1 MLRTAAEPTL
11 LHRSIRIRGSPVK
24 GLIVIKA
31 RLERS
36 EAMQTKIRKGVIPAA
51 GVGTRFL
58 PATKAIPKELL
69 PIVDRPSI
77 QYIVE
82 EAVVSGIEQV
92 ILITAQGK
100 GAVEEHFAVSA
111 GLEELLKKQKKE
123 DLLQM
128 VKGLSEMV
136 KIIAVRQNEPKGLG
150 HAVLCAREAVG
161 EEPFAVLLPDDLVD
175 ADPPCLAQ
183 MVEVARQKGG
193 GVIALMRVPESKTYL
208 YGIIRGEQVDK
219 RIYRIEEMVEKPAPE
234 QAPSN
239 LAVIGRYLL
248 PPEIF
253 PILEKTPTGKGGEIQ
268 LTDAL
273 QTLAS
278 NIPLYGYE
286 FRGNRY
292 DAGDK
297 LGYLQAN
304 IAYALKRPE
313 MAVSLKEFIK
323 KII

>member
-1 MLRTAAEPTL
+1 
-11 LHRSIRIRGSPVK
+11 
-24 GLIVIKA
+24 
-31 RLERS
+31 
-36 EAMQTKIRKGVIPAA
+36 MQSKIRKGVIPAA

-69 PIVDRPSI
+69 PIVDKPTI

-82 EAVVSGIEQV
+82 EAVASGIEQV

-100 GAVEEHFAVSA
+100 GAVEEHFGVSA
-111 GLEELLKKQKKE
+111 ELEKLLKRQKKE

-128 VKGLSEMV
+128 VKELSEMV
-136 KIIAVRQNEPKGLG
+136 RMVAVRQNEPRGLG

-161 EEPFAVLLPDDLVD
+161 NESFAILLGDDLVD
-175 ADPPCLAQ
+175 AEPPCLAQ
-183 MVEVARQKGG
+183 MVEIARQKGG
-193 GVIALMRVPESKTYL
+193 AVIALLRVPATETHL
-208 YGIIRGEQVDK
+208 YGIIRGEQVDE
-219 RIYRIEEMVEKPAPE
+219 RIYRIEELVEKPAPD

-239 LAVIGRYLL
+239 LAIIGRYIL

-253 PILEKTPTGKGGEIQ
+253 SILEKTPPGKGGEIQ

-273 QTLAS
+273 QTLARRM
-278 NIPLYGYE
+278 PVYGYE
-286 FRGNRY
+286 FTGDRY

-297 LGYLQAN
+297 FGSLQAN
-304 IAYALKRPE
+304 IAFALKRPE
-313 MAVSLKEFIK
+313 IAERLKEFIK